1 MVFASY
7 GPTLAFM
14 LICQLYVSF
23 FCTLGDLGVP
33 LGHPWV
39 PFVHRW
45 GTPGSICKPF
55 WHPWVPFGHHLGALG
70 LHLDPFGQSGL
81 PLSHHLEHS
90 RVLWLLLAVTWF
102 SLRCIWVYH
111 GLRLAFLRLS
121 VCSGFTLDSILQT
134 HVAQVQALR
143 PKLPIQRMLGLG

>member
-1 MVFASY
+1 MIF
-7 GPTLAFM
+7 PMCCLKPHN
-14 LICQLYVSF
+14 LEC
-23 FCTLGDLGVP
+23 LGSL
-33 LGHPWV
+33 
-39 PFVHRW
+39 
-45 GTPGSICKPF
+45 C
-55 WHPWVPFGHHLGALG
+55 GALG

-121 VCSGFTLDSILQT
+121 VCSGFTLDSILHMLLKYRACTQNLASQNLPT
-134 HVAQVQALR
+134 EPAESPEPAKTPNAENTGFGLR
-143 PKLPIQRMLGLG
+143 PTDFPALVQNRWSFILVG